1 MLRMPEEEFKLS
13 RARLSAYEASVSNS
27 VVALTT
33 NEVLLSVARS
43 KELEGAIKRGLT
55 AQRVVVTSQGV
66 ATVTDA
72 DGNQVPITEPDHAT
86 QLEAVRT
93 HGNLLKANQPT
104 GPAVQVNTAINNS
117 NTQNNINVG
126 GRSFEARRRAAAE
139 RRGVVDGGVAVAE
152 AEVVEESDEALDGE
166 DVEVEL
172 DNPDEVDDPIEDE
185 EE

>member
-152 AEVVEESDEALDGE
+152 MVEESEDTAEGE
-166 DVEVEL
+166 DVEL
-172 DNPDEVDDPIEDE
+172 DDPDEVDEDSTDEEDE
-185 EE
+185 